1 MISMDQT
8 TTPKTKSFPNL
19 VRKEALAAL
28 LALASLAIIS
38 AICDAPVSGPVDPAG
53 IPSTDVKAPW
63 IFIGIQQTLRYFP
76 PLLAGIILPF
86 VAILAIA
93 LIPFVHGKQ
102 RKSAWLVFYSI
113 VLASVVLT
121 LWGYFS

>member
-1 MISMDQT
+1 MVAT

-28 LALASLAIIS
+28 VALALLAIIS
-38 AICDAPVSGPVDPAG
+38 AVWDAPVSGPADPAG

-63 IFIGIQQTLRYFP
+63 IFVGIQQTLRYLP
-76 PLLAGIILPF
+76 PLFAGIILPF
-86 VAILAIA
+86 AAILAMA
-93 LIPFVHGKQ
+93 LIPLMHGKQ
-102 RKSAWLVFYSI
+102 RKSAWLVFCSI
-113 VLASVVLT
+113 VLASAVLT

>member
-1 MISMDQT
+1 MTSVDQT

-28 LALASLAIIS
+28 LALALLAILS
-38 AICDAPVSGPVDPAG
+38 AICDAPVSGPADPAG

-63 IFIGIQQTLRYFP
+63 IFVGIQQTLRYLP
-76 PLLAGIILPF
+76 PFFAGIMLPF
-86 VAILAIA
+86 AAILV
-93 LIPFVHGKQ
+93 LVVIPRVHGRRKQ
-102 RKSAWLVFYSI
+102 GAWLVFFSI

>member
-1 MISMDQT
+1 METT

-28 LALASLAIIS
+28 LALALLAILS
-38 AICDAPVSGPVDPAG
+38 AVCDAPVSGPADPAG

-63 IFIGIQQTLRYFP
+63 IFIGIQQTLRYLP
-76 PLLAGIILPF
+76 PLFAGIILPF

-93 LIPFVHGKQ
+93 LIPIMHGKQ
-102 RKSAWLVFYSI
+102 RKSAGLVFFCI

>member
-1 MISMDQT
+1 MTSVDP
-8 TTPKTKSFPNL
+8 TPTSKTKSFPNL

-28 LALASLAIIS
+28 LALAFLAILS
-38 AICDAPVSGPVDPAG
+38 AVCDAPVSGPADPAG

-63 IFIGIQQTLRYFP
+63 IFIGIQQALRYLP
-76 PLLAGIILPF
+76 PLFAGIILPF

-93 LIPFVHGKQ
+93 LIPFAHGKQ
-102 RKSAWLVFYSI
+102 RKSAWLVFFSI